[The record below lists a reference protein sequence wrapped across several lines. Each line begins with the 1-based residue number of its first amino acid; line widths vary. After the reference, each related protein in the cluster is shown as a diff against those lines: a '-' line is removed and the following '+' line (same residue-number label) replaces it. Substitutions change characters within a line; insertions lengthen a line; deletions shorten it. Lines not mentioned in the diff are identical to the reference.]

1 MLPSS
6 RIPQLCTAWVI
17 VTVTEPIFCEPPL
30 FMGFRFSTPC
40 DSSQW
45 QVSQMAT
52 TTRERF
58 RAMDVIEMPVS
69 DQNVSS
75 RENLWSGRYFGLPSA
90 QGSRTITSPEGNL
103 N

>member
-1 MLPSS
+1 
-6 RIPQLCTAWVI
+6 
-17 VTVTEPIFCEPPL
+17 
-30 FMGFRFSTPC
+30 
-40 DSSQW
+40 
-45 QVSQMAT
+45 MAT

-75 RENLWSGRYFGLPSA
+75 RENLWSGGYFGLPSA

-103 N
+103 NSKVAVTEPDDLHTASFYAGLYTLAILRDLRNAHR